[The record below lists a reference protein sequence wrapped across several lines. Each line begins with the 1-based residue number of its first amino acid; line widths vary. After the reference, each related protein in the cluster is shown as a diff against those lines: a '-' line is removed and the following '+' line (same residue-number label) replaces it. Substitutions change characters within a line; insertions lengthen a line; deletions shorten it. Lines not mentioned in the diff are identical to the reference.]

1 MLKIVL
7 TALVVG
13 AAATGPLWF
22 PVEPPA
28 DTDREKIAQPPLRT
42 PPPPSAS
49 SDSRH
54 GFGGHS
60 EPIERIELGMARG
73 EVLAIAGTP
82 DREDLMSTD
91 FGHDVALWYGGW
103 EVWLSDR
110 RVRSV
115 TYYG

>member
-13 AAATGPLWF
+13 TASTGPLWF
-22 PVEPPA
+22 PVEPPP
-28 DTDREKIAQPPLRT
+28 DTNPGKIAQPAPRT
-42 PPPPSAS
+42 PPRPSAS
-49 SDSRH
+49 SNSRH
-54 GFGGHS
+54 GFSRHS
-60 EPIERIELGMARG
+60 ETIERIELGMARG